1 MATGNIARNDITG
14 RFIKSTPPTQ
24 AYRDGWDNIFKSKKY
39 FLATASFCGPC
50 KVIKEYIKSNKLD
63 VDIKDMD
70 EDPNFFSLYNV
81 KTVPSFFV
89 VKGEDLVA
97 NITGQHNIMTYLKEE
112 M

>member
-24 AYRDGWDNIFKSKKY
+24 AYRDGWDNIFKTKKY

-50 KVIKEYIKSNKLD
+50 KSIKEYIKSNDINVD
-63 VDIKDMD
+63 VRDMD
-70 EDPNFFSLYNV
+70 EDPNFFDLYNI
-81 KTVPSFFV
+81 KSVPCLV
-89 VKGEDLVA
+89 IVRGEHLEA
-97 NITGQHNIMTYLKEE
+97 NITGQHNIMTYLKEK